1 MDADA
6 GTDGRLY
13 AVGCETEIQ
22 RGVDEAVKIA
32 KETAER
38 IQDVLSSDT
47 SIEAKQT
54 FALCEIAIL
63 LAGLLDTKLAELGVE
78 DE

>member
-1 MDADA
+1 
-6 GTDGRLY
+6 
-13 AVGCETEIQ
+13 
-22 RGVDEAVKIA
+22 VDEAVKIA

-38 IQDVLSSDT
+38 IQDVLSSDV

-54 FALCEIAIL
+54 FALFEIAIL
-63 LAGLLDTKLAELGVE
+63 LAGLLDAKLAELGVE

>member
-1 MDADA
+1 M
-6 GTDGRLY
+6 
-13 AVGCETEIQ
+13 
-22 RGVDEAVKIA
+22 KIA

-38 IQDVLSSDT
+38 IQDVLSSDV

-54 FALCEIAIL
+54 FALFELTLL
-63 LAGLLDTKLAELGVE
+63 LAGLLDAKLAELGVE